1 MLTRC
6 LLLMCWLQRLL
17 QGSRGGC
24 EGALSAA
31 GCSSQCCW
39 CQITALQA
47 LQHELHTSELPGIP
61 WRQPCCGGCL
71 RCVHNFPNNGWTV
84 TEACRNTT
92 ACCYPKATKRPAVR
106 RFSAVGAARASEG
119 KLLAAGVVNVSLRR
133 QISWP
138 RPVLVSNDSG
148 DSLDSRFA
156 FKYLHQTLT

>member
-1 MLTRC
+1 MLRFHQCKDLSRISQQPCQQQAHTTVSIRRC
-6 LLLMCWLQRLL
+6 SVQ
-17 QGSRGGC
+17 
-24 EGALSAA
+24 
-31 GCSSQCCW
+31 
-39 CQITALQA
+39 
-47 LQHELHTSELPGIP
+47 QHTP